1 YRCAAARDGADARLG
16 PARAP
21 GAGSVARRARGD
33 RGETM
38 SAIMPRRV
46 LYLAW
51 APFFSGAERA
61 LLLTLRSLDPARYA
75 PYVLAGT
82 DGEFATQVRAMG
94 VPCDIITLQPLDRDH
109 PIAGASSIARVLG
122 AARRHR
128 ASL

>member
-1 YRCAAARDGADARLG
+1 
-16 PARAP
+16 
-21 GAGSVARRARGD
+21 
-33 RGETM
+33 M
-38 SAIMPRRV
+38 MPRRV

-61 LLLTLRSLDPARYA
+61 LLLTLRSLDPTRYV
-75 PYVLAGT
+75 PYVVAGT

-128 ASL
+128 ASLIHANEMGSFQPGGYAARILRIASITHVRFPAREA